1 MSETKYKEFWIHN
14 FPQKDITPW
23 ENHPNKEFNRYTN
36 THDIPDIMPPHNTIH
51 VIEYSALV
59 EEKQK
64 TAEMLEAI
72 RLSAGFAH
80 AVQPGGPM
88 EQILDKL
95 IKKYGDL

>member
-1 MSETKYKEFWIHN
+1 MSETKKHREYQLVWDEIDGWSVGSLN
-14 FPQKDITPW
+14 NS
-23 ENHPNKEFNRYTN
+23 ECYSN
-36 THDIPDIMPPHNTIH
+36 MH
-51 VIEYSALV
+51 VIEYQALV